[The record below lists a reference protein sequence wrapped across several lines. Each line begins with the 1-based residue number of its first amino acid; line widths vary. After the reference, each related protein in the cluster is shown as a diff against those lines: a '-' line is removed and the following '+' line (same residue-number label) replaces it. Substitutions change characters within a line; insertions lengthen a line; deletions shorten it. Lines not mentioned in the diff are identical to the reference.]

1 MKTLIAVLSL
11 VTGAAIAAPG
21 KPYWVPMIAPD
32 GQVYE
37 LEILPTDAEGA
48 TVIMCVPGQL
58 EMTFRCLAKRDGD
71 GAYGFLTVVVPMKN
85 GQT

>member
-58 EMTFRCLAKRDGD
+58 EMTFRCLAN